1 MFYSNYTPKCSR
13 SCNFENITLA
23 DCKNQV
29 LRMWKILKNRKKC
42 EKYRH
47 FGNIH
52 SIITGGPIYTYI
64 NTNLTSVITYLVVQF
79 HYQVHLS

>member
-1 MFYSNYTPKCSR
+1 
-13 SCNFENITLA
+13 
-23 DCKNQV
+23 
-29 LRMWKILKNRKKC
+29 MWKILKNRKKC

-64 NTNLTSVITYLVVQF
+64 NTNLTSVITYSVVQF